1 MLLHL
6 QYAIAIYVKIKSILF
21 PNVICQTFDEL
32 QKYQCSF
39 RKDEEAEREKPIK
52 VVKASKKVASKGQ
65 RAHDHM
71 KNANKASI
79 SAASDDLSQSL
90 EKAKKLLDVKAAIEK
105 MRLRGQDS
113 EEASEI
119 STSSGSTVSSS
130 GSDSEN
136 NLSRYRN

>member
-1 MLLHL
+1 M
-6 QYAIAIYVKIKSILF
+6 YI
-21 PNVICQTFDEL
+21 
-32 QKYQCSF
+32 

-52 VVKASKKVASKGQ
+52 VVKATKKVMSKGQ
-65 RAHDHM
+65 RSHEHHT
-71 KNANKASI
+71 NNKAN
-79 SAASDDLSQSL
+79 DQDLTQSL

-130 GSDSEN
+130 GSESDTN
-136 NLSRYRN
+136 ASR